1 MLLAGLHFPEEHVR
15 AHGFGHEMRRADQLT
30 ERPGLRGAAVDEK
43 VPGSQQADDVVDG
56 VLVDR
61 EAGQAAFG
69 DGFVNFVLGGF
80 HVDGGDVLAM
90 SHAVLGVHVV
100 ELEDVFDHFLF
111 VGLDRTLLL
120 ADVHHHADFLFR
132 HALRGVGGLKV
143 KGLQQRAA
151 DPVGG
156 LRHRRE
162 QPYGPFCRGG
172 DALERLLRPAGGER
186 AGENAR
192 QREGDDAEGNQ
203 RNQRAQRR
211 GNMQRGAHAGAD
223 RPRQRRKGRGDQR
236 GVGHSDF
243 TEAIV
248 IAV

>member
-1 MLLAGLHFPEEHVR
+1 MRTDSGTKCAGR
-15 AHGFGHEMRRADQLT
+15 ISSRNG
-30 ERPGLRGAAVDEK
+30 
-43 VPGSQQADDVVDG
+43 
-56 VLVDR
+56 
-61 EAGQAAFG
+61 
-69 DGFVNFVLGGF
+69 
-80 HVDGGDVLAM
+80 
-90 SHAVLGVHVV
+90 LGVHVV

-162 QPYGPFCRGG
+162 QPYGPFRRGG

-248 IAV
+248 IAVQQPQHALGGRILLGLFVQLGSVHGGQRVVQRADERGEQEKQCG